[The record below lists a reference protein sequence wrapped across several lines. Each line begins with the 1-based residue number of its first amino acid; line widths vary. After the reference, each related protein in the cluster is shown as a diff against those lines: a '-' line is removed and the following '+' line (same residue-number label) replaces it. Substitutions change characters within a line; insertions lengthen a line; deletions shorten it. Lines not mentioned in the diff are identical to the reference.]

1 LFLKSPPELILASTS
16 SYRRALLARVQESFA
31 CEAPG
36 VDETRREHESAL
48 ALVARL
54 ALGKAR
60 AVAARHTEAWV
71 IGSDQVAVLENS
83 AGEELVLGKPGTAE
97 RSAQTLRR
105 CSGMTVTYVTGVAL
119 VRASDASAHEF
130 VDTTRVKFRE
140 LDEATIARYI
150 ARIALGLRRRLQKRR
165 TWDFPVRSDR
175 KRGSE
180 RPDRFAADS
189 PVRPTAARRLS
200 DSLTTQL
207 RGRLL
212 RAEAAGRFFC
222 AIASMTAA
230 RSAGKGALA

>member
-1 LFLKSPPELILASTS
+1 MFLKSPPELILASTS

-97 RSAQTLRR
+97 RCAQTLRR

-150 ARIALGLRRRLQKRR
+150 ARESPLDCAGGFKSEGLGISLCEAIESEDPSALIGLPLIRLCDLLRRVGYQI
-165 TWDFPVRSDR
+165 P
-175 KRGSE
+175 
-180 RPDRFAADS
+180 
-189 PVRPTAARRLS
+189 
-200 DSLTTQL
+200 
-207 RGRLL
+207 
-212 RAEAAGRFFC
+212 
-222 AIASMTAA
+222 
-230 RSAGKGALA
+230 